1 MAPRTNTL
9 VSLDHAAER
18 LAIVLGA
25 LRDIGVSTPRPAP
38 RASLAFVPRQ
48 IREV

>member
-1 MAPRTNTL
+1 MAPQT
-9 VSLDHAAER
+9 HAPVNQDRALHWE
-18 LAIVLGA
+18 IVAGA